1 MSDIDQISDKRETVV
16 DQESQ
21 ESSLNLRHYWH
32 IVLERRWL
40 VVATFLGIFA
50 LSIIYLVRATPIYTA
65 VTRLQIDRPEA
76 GAIDSGSQ
84 LVLQGN
90 HNEYLQTMYKR
101 LLSRSLI
108 EMVLNELQ
116 LLEDDRYKRAIDK
129 IRALSN
135 DITIKPLR
143 LTYLVD
149 IEVDHPNNEMASNIA
164 NSLADNFLQANI
176 ALSDT
181 KSQVGIQKLDE
192 ELNILQKEAEQDE
205 QAYLDYAKNVEG
217 GGASLDKQMDVVILA
232 YTQASNDLS
241 AAETQEQ
248 IAKSLAQEAER
259 YLQEGKDLTSIP
271 AIASDPVVLTLKK
284 ELATKQSILA
294 GLLARYKSKHPSV
307 ISAREEI
314 QSITISIL
322 EKSKEVYRSL
332 QADAQLASN
341 KVKNFKAILSAKEQ
355 RQIELQQARVQYDF
369 LKRKADQSWD
379 LYQKVL
385 SEKEIKRINRNYKEN
400 NISVVDR
407 ATPPGTPSKPRKS
420 LILLMGV
427 VGGLAAGVGLAFF
440 VNFLDDSV
448 KTQEDV
454 ENVLKLQF
462 LGYIP
467 NIKTNSLVERDLQS
481 HLHPQSTAAEA
492 FRTLRT
498 TVSLMPKADDLNVI
512 SMTSTI
518 PSEGKSLVASNLAIV
533 MAQTGMK
540 TVLVDADLRR
550 PSVHKAFQLHSPVGL
565 AAYLKREANTIDEI
579 VHKSEVPDLDI
590 ICCGGIPGSP
600 SELVSSS
607 RMFQFIE
614 ELRQKYDKVVI
625 DCPPVSAVSDPL
637 VIAARTDGVIFVN
650 KFNRIR
656 REHARRTIQ
665 RIQDAGV
672 RILGAAIN
680 DIDFEG
686 KDSYY
691 YSYYY
696 YQNRYYAS
704 HYSDG
709 DSSESSS
716 KKKAS

>member
-1 MSDIDQISDKRETVV
+1 MSDINQFMDRRENGGS
-16 DQESQ
+16 DQESG

-40 VVATFLGIFA
+40 VVATFLGVFA

-65 VTRLQIDRPEA
+65 VARLQIDREETAPLETQ
-76 GAIDSGSQ
+76 SQ
-84 LVLQGN
+84 VIMQGN

-108 EMVLNELQ
+108 EKVRDDLDLD
-116 LLEDDRYKRAIDK
+116 EDERYKRALDK
-129 IRALSN
+129 NLAVSSDIR
-135 DITIKPLR
+135 IKPLR

-149 IEVDHPNNEMASNIA
+149 IEVDHPNNKTAAEIA
-164 NSLADNFLQANI
+164 NSLANNFRTDNLTGQILRSSEGI
-176 ALSDT
+176 AIL
-181 KSQVGIQKLDE
+181 KE
-192 ELNILQKEAEQDE
+192 ELNVLRQ
-205 QAYLDYAKNVEG
+205 QADADAQQLLDYSKQHG
-217 GGASLDKQMDVVILA
+217 RASLDKQMDMVIAA
-232 YTQASNDLS
+232 YQKASADLS
-241 AAETQEQ
+241 AAQAEER
-248 IAKSLAQEAER
+248 IAQSLSEEAEKF
-259 YLQEGKDLTSIP
+259 LQEGKELSTIP
-271 AIASDPVVLTLKK
+271 VIAKDANILELKQQ
-284 ELATKQSILA
+284 LATKQATLA
-294 GLLARYKSKHPSV
+294 SLLTKYKHKYPAV
-307 ISAREEI
+307 VSAREEI
-314 QSITISIL
+314 ASLQNSLL
-322 EKSKEVYRSL
+322 EKSKEAYRGI
-332 QADAQLASN
+332 QADARFSAN
-341 KVKNFKAILSAKEQ
+341 KVRNLEQILTEKEQ
-355 RQIELQQARVQYDF
+355 DQMQLQQLRIQYEI
-369 LKRKADQSWD
+369 LQRNADQSTKI
-379 LYQKVL
+379 YETVFTEQKIREVNK
-385 SEKEIKRINRNYKEN
+385 SYRSN
-400 NISVVDR
+400 NIGIVDL
-407 ATPPGTPSKPRKS
+407 AVAPSSPSKPRKS
-420 LILLMGV
+420 LILMMGV
-427 VGGLAAGVGLAFF
+427 VGGLAAGFGLAFF

-448 KTQEDV
+448 KTQEDI

-467 NIKTNSLVERDLQS
+467 NIKTNSLVERDLQA

-498 TVSLMPKADDLNVI
+498 AVSLMPKAEMYNVI

-533 MAQTGMK
+533 LAQTGMR

-565 AAYLKREANTIDEI
+565 AAYLKREVDSIEEI
-579 VHKSEVPDLDI
+579 VHKSEVPDLDVV
-590 ICCGGIPGSP
+590 CCGGIPGSP
-600 SELVSSS
+600 SELVGSS
-607 RMFQFIE
+607 RMSQFIE
-614 ELRQKYDKVVI
+614 ELRNRYDKVVI

-665 RIQDAGV
+665 RIQDSGV
-672 RILGAAIN
+672 RILGAVIN

-704 HYSDG
+704 HYRS
-709 DSSESSS
+709 DSSDEGSS